1 MSDSTSAVHTLAAQL
16 IQAWPGNRAQVTLE
30 AALIPASEQAAY
42 EVQAQIIDSLN
53 VPVTA
58 WKVGAKSVDGPMQA
72 APIPESGVRP
82 GPATIQRSDF
92 GVLVLELELAFRL
105 NRDFAPGGQTYDE
118 AEVMSAISHTVT
130 TIELVSSRYAGW
142 PVDKLA
148 MLGDLQSHGG
158 LVVGE
163 AVPYDASYPYDKPS
177 LTFTHDGRNVAPESI
192 GNPAGDPRRLLPWL
206 VNHAA
211 RRGIAMPAG
220 TLVTCGTY
228 TGMYAPETTGTI
240 IGQFQGLP
248 EIRLTIV

>member
-1 MSDSTSAVHTLAAQL
+1 
-16 IQAWPGNRAQVTLE
+16 
-30 AALIPASEQAAY
+30 
-42 EVQAQIIDSLN
+42 
-53 VPVTA
+53 
-58 WKVGAKSVDGPMQA
+58 
-72 APIPESGVRP
+72 
-82 GPATIQRSDF
+82 
-92 GVLVLELELAFRL
+92 
-105 NRDFAPGGQTYDE
+105 
-118 AEVMSAISHTVT
+118 MSAISHTVT

-163 AVPYDASYPYDKPS
+163 AVPYDTSYPYDNPT
-177 LTFTHDGRNVAPESI
+177 LTFTHDGRNAAPETT

-228 TGMYAPETTGTI
+228 TGMYAPDTTGTI